1 MLNVKFYLHRNIE
14 YVETF
19 LFIILEASARLHH
32 NKQYHPRHA
41 IILYPAMGICIGTH
55 ERLILLSL

>member
-1 MLNVKFYLHRNIE
+1 MPS
-14 YVETF
+14 VEIF

>member
-1 MLNVKFYLHRNIE
+1 MNTYQALPTSHHSVIRKS
-14 YVETF
+14 VEIF

-41 IILYPAMGICIGTH
+41 IILHPNMGYLYRH
-55 ERLILLSL
+55 A

>member
-1 MLNVKFYLHRNIE
+1 MLFFFVQSLIRKS
-14 YVETF
+14 VEIF

-41 IILYPAMGICIGTH
+41 IILHPNMGYLYRH
-55 ERLILLSL
+55 A